1 MNLFYYL
8 KGVFYAR
15 FFWFAS
21 VDLFEHGKFPST
33 KYNGFIMSKLV
44 LILNCGSSS
53 LKFSIL
59 DPISGDEKLSGL
71 AEAFYLPEAR
81 IKWKL
86 HGEKGQADLGAGAA
100 HAEALNFIVKNI
112 FSKDAELQNGIC
124 AIGHRIVHGGE
135 KLTKSMIVTDDV
147 VNEIENAIQ
156 FAPLHNP
163 AHLIGIREAFKLFPH
178 LKDKNVVVF
187 DTAFHQTMP
196 EEAYLYA
203 LPYSLY
209 KEHGVRRYGAH
220 GTSHYFVSR
229 EAAKRL
235 GIGEDKVNV
244 ITCHLGNGGSVSAIR
259 HGQCIDTSMG
269 LTPLEGLVM
278 GTRCGDIDPAIM
290 FYMHNTLGMSV
301 EEIETTLTKK
311 SGLLGLTE
319 VTSDCRY
326 AEDNY
331 EKEIPAKRALDVYC
345 YRLAKYIGSYMAVIG
360 ERLDAIV
367 FTGGIGEN
375 SAHVR
380 EITLNHLKLF
390 GYQIDQERN
399 LAARFGNEGIITKKG
414 SPIAMVLPTNEELVI
429 AQDTAKLCF

>member
-1 MNLFYYL
+1 
-8 KGVFYAR
+8 
-15 FFWFAS
+15 
-21 VDLFEHGKFPST
+21 
-33 KYNGFIMSKLV
+33 MSQKLV

-59 DPISGDEKLSGL
+59 DPQTGEEKLSGL
-71 AEAFYLPEAR
+71 AEAFHLDDAR

-86 HGEKGQADLGAGAA
+86 HGEKGNADLGAGAA
-100 HAEALNFIVKNI
+100 HSEALNFIVNSI
-112 FSKDAELQNGIC
+112 FPLDPSLKEDIV

-135 KLTKSMIVTDDV
+135 KFTSSVVITDEV
-147 VNEIENAIQ
+147 VQGIKDAVQ

-163 AHLIGIREAFKLFPH
+163 AHLIGIEEAFKMFPH
-178 LKDKNVVVF
+178 LKDKNVAVF

-209 KEHGVRRYGAH
+209 REHGVRRYGAH
-220 GTSHYFVSR
+220 GTSHFFVSQQ
-229 EAAKRL
+229 AAERL
-235 GIGEDKVNV
+235 NVPAEQVNV
-244 ITCHLGNGGSVSAIR
+244 ITCHLGNGASIAAVR

-278 GTRCGDIDPAIM
+278 GTRSGDIDPAIV
-290 FYMHNTLGMSV
+290 FYLHDNLGLSV
-301 EEIETTLTKK
+301 EEINTLLTKK

-331 EKEIPAKRALDVYC
+331 DKEAPAKRALDVFS

-360 ERLDAIV
+360 ERLDTIV

-375 SAHVR
+375 SSLVR
-380 EITLNHLKLF
+380 ELTLNHLKLF
-390 GYQIDQERN
+390 GYQVDSDKN
-399 LAARFGNEGIITKKG
+399 KAARFGHEGVITADNT
-414 SPIAMVLPTNEELVI
+414 PVAMVIPTNEELVI
-429 AQDTAKLCF
+429 AQDTARLCIA

>member
-1 MNLFYYL
+1 
-8 KGVFYAR
+8 
-15 FFWFAS
+15 
-21 VDLFEHGKFPST
+21 
-33 KYNGFIMSKLV
+33 MSQKLV

-59 DPISGDEKLSGL
+59 DPQTREEKLSGL
-71 AEAFYLPEAR
+71 AEAFHLDDAR

-86 HGEKGQADLGAGAA
+86 YGEKGNADLGAGAA
-100 HAEALNFIVKNI
+100 HSEALNFIVNSI
-112 FSKDAELQNGIC
+112 FPLDPSLKEDIV

-135 KLTKSMIVTDDV
+135 KFTSSVVITDEV
-147 VNEIENAIQ
+147 VQGIKDAVQ

-163 AHLIGIREAFKLFPH
+163 AHLIGIEEAFKMFPH
-178 LKDKNVVVF
+178 LKDKNVAVF

-209 KEHGVRRYGAH
+209 REHGVRRYGAH
-220 GTSHYFVSR
+220 GTSHFFVSQQ
-229 EAAKRL
+229 AAERL
-235 GIGEDKVNV
+235 NVPAEQVNV
-244 ITCHLGNGGSVSAIR
+244 ITCHLGNGASIAAVR

-278 GTRCGDIDPAIM
+278 GTRSGDIDPAIL
-290 FYMHNTLGMSV
+290 FYLHDNLGLSV
-301 EEIETTLTKK
+301 EEINTLLTKE

-331 EKEIPAKRALDVYC
+331 DKEAPAKRALDVFS

-375 SAHVR
+375 SSLVR
-380 EITLNHLKLF
+380 ELTLNHLKLF
-390 GYQIDQERN
+390 GYQVDSDKN
-399 LAARFGNEGIITKKG
+399 KAARFGHEGVITADNT
-414 SPIAMVLPTNEELVI
+414 PVAMVIPTNEELVI
-429 AQDTAKLCF
+429 AQDTARLCIA

>member
-1 MNLFYYL
+1 
-8 KGVFYAR
+8 
-15 FFWFAS
+15 
-21 VDLFEHGKFPST
+21 
-33 KYNGFIMSKLV
+33 MSQKLV

-59 DPISGDEKLSGL
+59 DPQTGEEKLSGL
-71 AEAFYLPEAR
+71 AEAFHLDDAR

-86 HGEKGQADLGAGAA
+86 HGEKGNADLGAGAA
-100 HAEALNFIVKNI
+100 HSEALNFIVNSI
-112 FSKDAELQNGIC
+112 FPLDPSLKEDIV

-135 KLTKSMIVTDDV
+135 KFTSSVVITDEV
-147 VNEIENAIQ
+147 VQGIKDAVQ

-163 AHLIGIREAFKLFPH
+163 AHLIGIEEAFKMFPH
-178 LKDKNVVVF
+178 LKDKNVAVF
-187 DTAFHQTMP
+187 DTAFHQSMP

-209 KEHGVRRYGAH
+209 REHGVRRYGAH
-220 GTSHYFVSR
+220 GTSHFFVSQQ
-229 EAAKRL
+229 AAERL
-235 GIGEDKVNV
+235 NVPAEQVNV
-244 ITCHLGNGGSVSAIR
+244 ITCHLGNGASIAAVR

-278 GTRCGDIDPAIM
+278 GTRSGDIDPAIV
-290 FYMHNTLGMSV
+290 FYLHDNLGLSV
-301 EEIETTLTKK
+301 EEINTLLTKK

-331 EKEIPAKRALDVYC
+331 DKEAPAKRALDVFS

-375 SAHVR
+375 SSLVR
-380 EITLNHLKLF
+380 ELTLNHLKLF
-390 GYQIDQERN
+390 GYQVDSDKN
-399 LAARFGNEGIITKKG
+399 KAARFGHEGVITADNT
-414 SPIAMVLPTNEELVI
+414 PVAMVIPTNEELVI
-429 AQDTAKLCF
+429 AQDTARLCIA

>member
-1 MNLFYYL
+1 
-8 KGVFYAR
+8 
-15 FFWFAS
+15 
-21 VDLFEHGKFPST
+21 
-33 KYNGFIMSKLV
+33 MSQKLV

-59 DPISGDEKLSGL
+59 DPQTGEEKLSGL
-71 AEAFYLPEAR
+71 AEAFHLDDAR

-86 HGEKGQADLGAGAA
+86 HGEKGNADLGAGAA
-100 HAEALNFIVKNI
+100 HSEALNFIVNSI
-112 FSKDAELQNGIC
+112 FPLDPSLKEDIV

-135 KLTKSMIVTDDV
+135 KFTSSVVITDEV
-147 VNEIENAIQ
+147 VQGIKDAVQ

-163 AHLIGIREAFKLFPH
+163 AHLIGIEEAFKMFPH
-178 LKDKNVVVF
+178 LKDKNVAIF

-209 KEHGVRRYGAH
+209 REHGVRRYGAH
-220 GTSHYFVSR
+220 GTSHFFVSQQ
-229 EAAKRL
+229 AAERL
-235 GIGEDKVNV
+235 NVPAEQVNV
-244 ITCHLGNGGSVSAIR
+244 ITCHLGNGASIAAVR

-278 GTRCGDIDPAIM
+278 GTRSGDIDPAIV
-290 FYMHNTLGMSV
+290 FYLHDNLGLSV
-301 EEIETTLTKK
+301 EEINTLLTKK

-331 EKEIPAKRALDVYC
+331 DKEAPAKRALDVFS

-375 SAHVR
+375 SSLVR
-380 EITLNHLKLF
+380 ELTLNHLKLF
-390 GYQIDQERN
+390 GYQVDSDKN
-399 LAARFGNEGIITKKG
+399 KAARFGHEGVITADNT
-414 SPIAMVLPTNEELVI
+414 PVAMVIPTNEELVI
-429 AQDTAKLCF
+429 AQDTARLCIA

>member
-1 MNLFYYL
+1 
-8 KGVFYAR
+8 
-15 FFWFAS
+15 
-21 VDLFEHGKFPST
+21 
-33 KYNGFIMSKLV
+33 MSKLV

-53 LKFSIL
+53 LKFAIL
-59 DPISGDEKLSGL
+59 DPVSGDEKLSGL

-86 HGEKGQADLGAGAA
+86 HGEKGNADLGAGAA
-100 HAEALNFIVKNI
+100 HSEALDFIVNKI
-112 FSKDAELQNGIC
+112 FPLDPELKDGIV

-135 KLTKSMIVTDDV
+135 KFTSSV
-147 VNEIENAIQ
+147 VINDEVVKGIEEAIQ

-163 AHLIGIREAFKLFPH
+163 AHLIGIKEAFKMFPH
-178 LKDKNVVVF
+178 LKDKNVAVF
-187 DTAFHQTMP
+187 DTAFHTTMP

-235 GIGEDKVNV
+235 GIAEDKVNV
-244 ITCHLGNGGSVSAIR
+244 ITCHLGNGGSVSAVR
-259 HGQCIDTSMG
+259 HGECIDTSMG

-278 GTRCGDIDPAIM
+278 GTRSGDIDPAIV
-290 FYMHNTLGMSV
+290 FYMHDTLGMSV
-301 EEIETTLTKK
+301 EEINTTLTKK

-319 VTSDCRY
+319 VTSDCRF

-331 EKEIPAKRALDVYC
+331 DSEDESLRVPARRALDVYC

-390 GYQIDQERN
+390 GYTVDDEKN
-399 LAARFGNEGIITKKG
+399 LAARFGKEGVITAEG
-414 SPIAMVLPTNEELVI
+414 TPVAMVIPTNEELVI
-429 AQDTAKLCF
+429 AQDTARLCI